1 MGMSLTR
8 LSRLLTNLGV
18 PASVNFWLPRIVT
31 RVSALYD
38 WMASHDVQRKTA
50 TFRDAY
56 SRN

>member
-31 RVSALYD
+31 RVSALYNLD
-38 WMASHDVQRKTA
+38 GVT
-50 TFRDAY
+50 
-56 SRN
+56 